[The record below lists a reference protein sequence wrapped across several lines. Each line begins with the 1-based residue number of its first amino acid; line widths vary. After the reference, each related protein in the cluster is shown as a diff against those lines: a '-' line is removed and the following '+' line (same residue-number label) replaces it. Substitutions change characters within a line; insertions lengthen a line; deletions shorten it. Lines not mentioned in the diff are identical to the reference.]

1 MTTLSLRHSAALVL
15 AGLSAFPSLAADVYS
30 ESYNQLYGPGYVLP
44 FPGCC
49 TWAPNTIGWY
59 WTPAQSFSL
68 TTVETILVNVLN
80 GVNDDFDLT
89 VKLYTDRPA
98 VGGSVLSSAT
108 FNPGQFYAVDPTWH
122 GQAFASPVAVTA
134 GSRYFVGFTGWDK
147 SAGPNGERGGI
158 NWVVQPGF
166 PDNLPPGVQFLSQA
180 YVGEDFATGIGSATT
195 NTAAPVIKFAGVIGA
210 VPEPAEWVLFGVG
223 AVLLAALRYRKLGA
237 DQRCERP

>member
-1 MTTLSLRHSAALVL
+1 MTPLSLRHSAALVL

-98 VGGSVLSSAT
+98 VGSRHVRSIRIQRGRNRINGVCSS
-108 FNPGQFYAVDPTWH
+108 
-122 GQAFASPVAVTA
+122 
-134 GSRYFVGFTGWDK
+134 
-147 SAGPNGERGGI
+147 
-158 NWVVQPGF
+158 
-166 PDNLPPGVQFLSQA
+166 
-180 YVGEDFATGIGSATT
+180 
-195 NTAAPVIKFAGVIGA
+195 
-210 VPEPAEWVLFGVG
+210 
-223 AVLLAALRYRKLGA
+223 
-237 DQRCERP
+237 